1 MTAEAA
7 AVQVRKIVGGLFR
20 LEHYCLPGV
29 ETKLIKI
36 VYSDN
41 QNISIWNGASL
52 SHDFTSKKKKKRAN
66 RVAAFAW
73 CLYSPV
79 VSALKHTLSKS
90 SSAQ

>member
-7 AVQVRKIVGGLFR
+7 AVQVGKIVGGLFR
-20 LEHYCLPGV
+20 LEHYSLPGV
-29 ETKLIKI
+29 ENKLNKI

-52 SHDFTSKKKKKRAN
+52 SHDFTSKKKKRAN

-79 VSALKHTLSKS
+79 VSALKHTLCES

>member
-52 SHDFTSKKKKKRAN
+52 SHDFTSKKKKRGQ
-66 RVAAFAW
+66 
-73 CLYSPV
+73 
-79 VSALKHTLSKS
+79 TE
-90 SSAQ
+90 

>member
-20 LEHYCLPGV
+20 LEHYSLPGV
-29 ETKLIKI
+29 ETEVNKI

-52 SHDFTSKKKKKRAN
+52 SHDFTSKKKGKQ
-66 RVAAFAW
+66 
-73 CLYSPV
+73 
-79 VSALKHTLSKS
+79 S
-90 SSAQ
+90 SSIRLVPLQPSRLGFKTHSL